1 MEEAIECIVLTE
13 KGKVQKSVLS
23 ILYKK
28 YAMWWGVY
36 KSGYKYWPKRMI
48 GKKLTTVSFIGEK
61 VRIEAWGRP
70 RFLCV

>member
-1 MEEAIECIVLTE
+1 MYCFNE

-23 ILYKK
+23 VLYKK
-28 YAMWWGVY
+28 YAMWWRVD
-36 KSGYKYWPKRMI
+36 KSGYKYWQKRMI
-48 GKKLTTVSFIGEK
+48 EKKTSNNSILYGEK

>member
-28 YAMWWGVY
+28 YAMWWGVD

-48 GKKLTTVSFIGEK
+48 GKKTNNSILY
-61 VRIEAWGRP
+61 R
-70 RFLCV
+70 